1 MRRRLLAALAIGG
14 TLLTA
19 VGSDLPASVIEPRNA
34 EVAHSNGGVVA
45 SAFSDQVSVERRDP
59 CILVHAQSDLDADT
73 ATIWSTLT
81 DYDNLARIIPDMTF
95 SRTVSRLGHDAIVE
109 QRGIVRIGAIHR
121 SFDVFMYVSEYPLE
135 AIIMSTGGGDFS
147 LIEARYDIV
156 SLSPRRSRITYKAS
170 IVPALPVPSW
180 LNVPVMRAIIGKQFA
195 ALMSEI
201 GRRAE
206 QETRAGRPTDHL
218 GTI

>member
-1 MRRRLLAALAIGG
+1 MRRRLLAALA
-14 TLLTA
+14 LVSASLAA
-19 VGSDLPASVIEPRNA
+19 VGADLPASALEPRNA
-34 EVAHSNGGVVA
+34 EIAHSNGGVAA
-45 SAFSDQVSVERRDP
+45 SAFSAQVSVEQRDA
-59 CILVHAQSDLDADT
+59 CILVYAQSDVDADT

-81 DYDNLARIIPDMTF
+81 DYDNLAGVVPDMTL
-95 SRTVSRLGHDAIVE
+95 SRTVSRLGHEAIVE
-109 QRGIVRIGAIHR
+109 QRGIVRTGPIHH

-135 AIIMSTGGGDFS
+135 SITMSTGGGDFS

-180 LNVPVMRAIIGKQFA
+180 LNVPVMRAVIGKQFA
-195 ALMSEI
+195 ALISEI

-206 QETRAGRPTDHL
+206 RETRADV
-218 GTI
+218 GTVS